1 MAPEVNP
8 HVILSVRIEPLN
20 RWFIEPLK
28 TAMLF
33 SNDSMNQ
40 WRNGSIRT
48 QNGMLRGFRHAFIT
62 LRIAALMLAVVLA
75 RAQAPAQAPA
85 GSVTGPSANT
95 EAQRLLELKRLELA
109 LNQAK
114 AKRDR
119 TKLLYDQELGSQADY
134 ESAEIAFRQAQVDFQ
149 QAFLRLFAETPR
161 LDVASAIKYQRADGS
176 KYVRVTVKNNSGV
189 VMDYK
194 LFGIS
199 ASDVQLPDQMK
210 MRELTDIR
218 VSLKEPAS
226 TPGAAPAAAATA
238 SQAVASIPNAVISDP
253 YSAYVPK
260 LAVGEEKTLE
270 FGLLKDVDAL
280 MVSLFYNGSEEDQQ
294 VYLEKDPSAN
304 IVSMSSEEVS
314 LEADLGGQA
323 TYNLHLE
330 QFTKSSNPFTLIT
343 LGLPSQL
350 AHDFLDPISQSR
362 LSQVRFPEG
371 VTSQKLQ
378 LRLSLPDKVDERVVL
393 DKPLAFWALVMD
405 PVEASQ
411 LDQGKTYSEA
421 RIDALKCGKVR
432 LELIP
437 RGVGRIEVSAPS
449 LYQEVRVGEP
459 LDLNLT
465 VKNTGTRVVH
475 NVHVSTENPL
485 NWRAAL
491 TPETVAKLD
500 PNEEGYVKLKVLPP
514 PDVGV
519 GDYEVKI
526 KTDAISDNR
535 KVPTQDQSDRIHVMA
550 PPNVKATAALV
561 ALLLAL
567 VGGIVVFSIR
577 LTRR

>member
-1 MAPEVNP
+1 M
-8 HVILSVRIEPLN
+8 
-20 RWFIEPLK
+20 
-28 TAMLF
+28 T
-33 SNDSMNQ
+33 
-40 WRNGSIRT
+40 
-48 QNGMLRGFRHAFIT
+48 
-62 LRIAALMLAVVLA
+62 ALMLAVVPA
-75 RAQAPAQAPA
+75 RAQTPAQAP
-85 GSVTGPSANT
+85 GGGVTGPSANT

-119 TKLLYDQELGSQADY
+119 TKILYDQGLGSQADY
-134 ESAEIAFRQAQVDFQ
+134 EAAEIAFRQAQVDFQ

-161 LDVASAIKYQRADGS
+161 LDVASAIKYQRPDGS

-238 SQAVASIPNAVISDP
+238 NQAVASIPNAVISDP

-260 LAVGEEKTLE
+260 LEVGEEKTLE

-280 MVSLFYNGSEEDQQ
+280 MVSLFYNGREEEQQ

-330 QFTKSSNPFTLIT
+330 QFTKSSNPFTLVT
-343 LGLPSQL
+343 VNLPSQV
-350 AHDFLDPISQSR
+350 AHDFLDPVSQSR

-378 LRLSLPDKVDERVVL
+378 LRLSLPDKVDERVIL
-393 DKPLAFWALVMD
+393 DKPLTFWALVMD
-405 PVEASQ
+405 PAQANQ
-411 LDQGKTYSEA
+411 LDPSKAYSEPQ
-421 RIDALKCGKVR
+421 IGALKCGKVR

-449 LYQEVRVGEP
+449 LYQEIRVGEQV
-459 LDLNLT
+459 DLNLT

-475 NVHVSTENPL
+475 NVHVSTEDPL
-485 NWRAAL
+485 NWRAVL

-550 PPNVKATAALV
+550 PPNVKTTAALV